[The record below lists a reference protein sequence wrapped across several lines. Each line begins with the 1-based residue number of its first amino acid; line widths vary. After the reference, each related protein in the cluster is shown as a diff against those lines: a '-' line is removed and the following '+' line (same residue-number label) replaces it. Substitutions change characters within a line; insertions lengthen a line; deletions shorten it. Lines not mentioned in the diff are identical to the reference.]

1 MGQNGPQCQHLCIF
15 DIKSLL
21 LLGLDF
27 PPLFTL
33 SHIHQHSVH
42 LQILTFF
49 WSIRICLI
57 IMNLLTLAGLLSC
70 LVSHHLKSSLTSSS
84 PVKSLVTFNNSPI
97 LTSLSHIFSAQL
109 FFLSLFFL
117 GISQFPSL
125 TLILSLLVS
134 ICDSG
139 NCSTNSFTSITSSTF
154 SHSPLLPP
162 LMTLIQNT
170 FSNYMLFT
178 FKID

>member
-1 MGQNGPQCQHLCIF
+1 MSTFPAEQQLMNLILRHYTKALATESQCRSFPRISWISKSRCQDPLHFCLPTFHTCKSPSLPPNISEPHWTEWSSVSALCIF

-27 PPLFTL
+27 YL
-33 SHIHQHSVH
+33 
-42 LQILTFF
+42 LTPFIF
-49 WSIRICLI
+49 NYWPVLRSIRII

-97 LTSLSHIFSAQL
+97 LTSLSHISSAQL

-117 GISQFPSL
+117 
-125 TLILSLLVS
+125 
-134 ICDSG
+134 
-139 NCSTNSFTSITSSTF
+139 SFS
-154 SHSPLLPP
+154 
-162 LMTLIQNT
+162 
-170 FSNYMLFT
+170 
-178 FKID
+178 